1 MTDSHAAKQ
10 LPFAESRS
18 RAAIQKLSLF
28 KAESQTEASP
38 STSGE
43 AGYRSVEKLT
53 SEMMAVEAQF
63 AGASFQEGK
72 PVCNCDE
79 SSHCY
84 RFLGPRSLLRVG
96 SCSPQRTNDSFSFLN
111 PIVTQ
116 IPSAP
121 APRADV
127 VARLVCIQLSNS
139 SPKNGRIGHPKELR
153 VVAVPGCQQ
162 GSAFAA
168 FLREPAKLPGCLKLR
183 SFKRSCLSSG
193 EGRKGLRLCPGPYS
207 KSVGPA
213 LVAFAPV
220 RNSTE
225 FFYRH
230 TSSWK

>member
-1 MTDSHAAKQ
+1 
-10 LPFAESRS
+10 
-18 RAAIQKLSLF
+18 
-28 KAESQTEASP
+28 
-38 STSGE
+38 
-43 AGYRSVEKLT
+43 
-53 SEMMAVEAQF
+53 MMAVEAQF

-84 RFLGPRSLLRVG
+84 RFLGPRSLLLVG

-230 TSSWK
+230 TSSWKWARSSRNQRHRFPATQSTSSSSNTEVINPFATSRSCQGPQAKAFMCLN